1 MAAPRIDPR
10 AVVHP
15 DARLG
20 DDVVV
25 GPFCTIGPQ
34 AVVGERSVLESH
46 VVVDG
51 RITLGADNVV
61 SPFAVLGGPPQDLKY
76 KGEPTSVEI
85 GASNR
90 IREGVTI
97 SRGTVG
103 GGGVTRIGSNNLL
116 MAYTHIAHDCQI
128 GSRIV
133 FANVATLA
141 GHVEV
146 GDDATIGGACGV
158 HQFVRIAK
166 HAFIG
171 GCSVV
176 PQDVLPYVI
185 TAGDRATTHGI
196 NVIGLERKGFSAD
209 TIKAIKRCY
218 MTLFRSKLR
227 LEEATAKVDAELGHV
242 PEVRYFLDFIAA
254 SKRGIT
260 R

>member
-1 MAAPRIDPR
+1 MGRPQVDPR

-20 DDVVV
+20 EDVVV
-25 GPFCTIGPQ
+25 GPFCTVGAG
-34 AVVGERSVLESH
+34 AVLGDRTRLQSH
-46 VVVDG
+46 VVIDG
-51 RITLGADNVV
+51 RIVLGPDNHV

-76 KGEPTSVEI
+76 KGEETAVEI
-85 GASNR
+85 GAGNR
-90 IREGVTI
+90 FRECVTI

-103 GGGVTRIGSNNLL
+103 GGGVTRVGSNNLL

-128 GSRIV
+128 GDRIV
-133 FANVATLA
+133 FANAATLA

-146 GDDATIGGACGV
+146 GDDATVGGACGI

-176 PQDVLPYVI
+176 SQDVLPWVI
-185 TAGDRATTHGI
+185 TAGDRAKTHGV
-196 NVIGLERKGFSAD
+196 NVIGLERKGYPPE
-209 TIKAIKRCY
+209 TIRAIKRCY
-218 MTLFRSKLR
+218 MTLFRSKL
-227 LEEATAKVDAELGHV
+227 LMEEAVAKVDRELGRV
-242 PEVRYFLDFIAA
+242 PEVRYFLDFIAG